1 MSNKYLT
8 VTNTIKSVNSIDLID
23 DFVKAEGDKYIKIE
37 NVKVFNNNGQID
49 VGMFLCGT
57 FADESIESCGLMD
70 DFIAS
75 TYNTN
80 DKIIHIS
87 NNNRRIQFYFRDY
100 KGQMIGDV
108 GNMSESEKTE
118 YYYLIEL
125 LLVWQ
130 TEKIINVLADK

>member
-1 MSNKYLT
+1 MTNKYLT

-108 GNMSESEKTE
+108 GNMSGSEKTE

-125 LLVWQ
+125 LLVWS

>member
-1 MSNKYLT
+1 MTNKYLT

-75 TYNTN
+75 TYNTT

-100 KGQMIGDV
+100 
-108 GNMSESEKTE
+108 
-118 YYYLIEL
+118 
-125 LLVWQ
+125 
-130 TEKIINVLADK
+130 